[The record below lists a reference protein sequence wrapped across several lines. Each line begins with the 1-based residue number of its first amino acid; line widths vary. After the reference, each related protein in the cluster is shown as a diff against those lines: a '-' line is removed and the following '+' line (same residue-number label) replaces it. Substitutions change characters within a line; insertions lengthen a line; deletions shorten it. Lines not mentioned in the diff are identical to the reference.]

1 MRVSVSSCSL
11 LLVAAAAMLL
21 LLPAVQMQA
30 DAFSVYVPAKDEQVS
45 DSSSGTGSRG
55 AVSPM
60 RHTRA
65 GCVCIAIS
73 LSASHCLIV
82 AHPLFARAAV
92 CWWPQCFFEEVSK
105 GEKVVGSYWVAEGGN
120 LDVDLRVLGP
130 DGKIVYERERTQD
143 GSFQFKAQAEGEMT
157 AHTTRRGGGGAM
169 RRARLSAGWCADEPP
184 S

>member
-11 LLVAAAAMLL
+11 LLVAAAAMLLL

-45 DSSSGTGSRG
+45 DSSGTGSRG
-55 AVSPM
+55 GLAHEAHS
-60 RHTRA
+60 RWLRLQ
-65 GCVCIAIS
+65 AIS
-73 LSASHCLIV
+73 LSASHCLSI
-82 AHPLFARAAV
+82 ALPLRV
-92 CWWPQCFFEEVSK
+92 CCCVFVPQCFFEEVSK

-143 GSFQFKAQAEGEMT
+143 GSFQFKAQAEGET
-157 AHTTRRGGGGAM
+157 DSTHDDERRRGKAK
-169 RRARLSAGWCADEPP
+169 RAAASWMVPP
-184 S
+184 L